1 MEQREPP
8 ALPAPGSVK
17 KTSSR
22 RSMTPERTGSSARRA
37 SPAAM
42 AAAVPSRGDNPLQPE
57 YYGGSA
63 EAPQPEPE
71 PEMLYST
78 KSNAAKVE
86 AEKTK
91 EGIGVPKSTIMV
103 CGVCSLITIVGL
115 AIYIGFQKTDSN
127 GVPHDER
134 EPHAWLSEVDASNPL
149 HMACND
155 SYNNFTAKCEPTI
168 QEAAAAAPDP
178 SVFTTCNRAACSGNG
193 DCVNGDDP
201 ATARCACDENYLGF
215 LCEEEGSV
223 ISIAGRSLGACP
235 TPACGADAGEE
246 ALAEGEVCPSCQ
258 DYLNEMMDACVEH
271 DIPWFHE
278 MEDDVQLPTR
288 ARVRTTTC
296 RRLFSAAVTPMPR
309 RVAAGDWLRNAGPVG
324 GAARGRNDLR
334 GRWSSGRVPG
344 ALCDHGKS
352 RSDDQITMESAL
364 RSSSDSSG
372 STKNLAGR
380 ATCATRWRCCAR
392 TSSCTPS

>member
-1 MEQREPP
+1 MAEPP
-8 ALPAPGSVK
+8 ALPAPGSIK

-42 AAAVPSRGDNPLQPE
+42 AAAVPGPRDANPF
-57 YYGGSA
+57 YDGGSA
-63 EAPQPEPE
+63 EAPLEAPQPEPE

-78 KSNAAKVE
+78 KSNAAKVQ

-91 EGIGVPKSTIMV
+91 EGVGVPKSTIMV

-127 GVPHDER
+127 GVPHEER
-134 EPHAWLSEVDASNPL
+134 EPHAWLSEVDAGNPL

-178 SVFTTCNRAACSGNG
+178 SVFTTCNRAACSGHG

-215 LCEEEGSV
+215 LCEEEGSIV
-223 ISIAGRSLGACP
+223 SIAGRSLGACP
-235 TPACGADAGEE
+235 TPACGAAAGEE
-246 ALAEGEVCPSCQ
+246 ALAEGEACPSCQ

-271 DIPWFHE
+271 DIPWFHD

-288 ARVRTTTC
+288 ARVRTTLQTTLLAGLRCHTDAPPCC
-296 RRLFSAAVTPMPR
+296 RRLAA
-309 RVAAGDWLRNAGPVG
+309 
-324 GAARGRNDLR
+324 
-334 GRWSSGRVPG
+334 
-344 ALCDHGKS
+344 
-352 RSDDQITMESAL
+352 
-364 RSSSDSSG
+364 
-372 STKNLAGR
+372 
-380 ATCATRWRCCAR
+380 
-392 TSSCTPS
+392 

>member
-1 MEQREPP
+1 MAEPP

-78 KSNAAKVE
+78 KSNAAKVQ

-91 EGIGVPKSTIMV
+91 EGVGVPKSTIMV

-215 LCEEEGSV
+215 LCEEEGSIV
-223 ISIAGRSLGACP
+223 SIAGRSLGACP
-235 TPACGADAGEE
+235 TPACGAAAGEE
-246 ALAEGEVCPSCQ
+246 ALAEGEACPSCQ

-271 DIPWFHE
+271 DIPWFHD

-288 ARVRTTTC
+288 ARVRTTLQTTLLAGLRCHTDAPPCC
-296 RRLFSAAVTPMPR
+296 RRLAA
-309 RVAAGDWLRNAGPVG
+309 
-324 GAARGRNDLR
+324 
-334 GRWSSGRVPG
+334 
-344 ALCDHGKS
+344 
-352 RSDDQITMESAL
+352 
-364 RSSSDSSG
+364 
-372 STKNLAGR
+372 
-380 ATCATRWRCCAR
+380 
-392 TSSCTPS
+392 